1 MNALEWL
8 RNPKP
13 QLIRPVIVVFG
24 DDSYL
29 VRESIHAVV
38 RAIFPDP
45 DAETSVTRFLGSA
58 VSLADVLDEVRT
70 TPFFSR
76 DRLVVVDEADPFV
89 TKYRKDLEAY
99 AASPYRSGA
108 LLLQSKNWLATT
120 NLAKLI
126 AQTGLVIDCGSPRES
141 DLLPWLIEL
150 AEARF
155 ETRLEADA
163 ARQLIELVGPESG
176 ILAAE
181 VAKLAVYA
189 GSTSKIEREDVIRLV
204 GLGRV
209 ESIWKALDAATTGQ
223 SRAALVQ
230 LDNLLAAGEH
240 PVPALAALSANLLK
254 LHHAGIL
261 RAARLD
267 LDEACTLAGLPTFAI
282 EKTRKQ
288 HAHLGPSRVDRLPA
302 TLLRADLDLK
312 GGTSLDPRV
321 VLEMLLTH
329 LAVPRAD

>member
-1 MNALEWL
+1 MNALEWM
-8 RNPKP
+8 RDSKQ
-13 QLIRPVIVVFG
+13 QLLRPVIVVFG

-29 VRESIHAVV
+29 IRESIHVVIRAV
-38 RAIFPDP
+38 FPEP
-45 DAETSVTRFLGSA
+45 DSETSVTRFSGSG

-70 TPFFSR
+70 MPFFSR
-76 DRLVVVDEADPFV
+76 NRLVVVDEADPFV

-99 AASPYRSGA
+99 VASPFKSGT
-108 LLLQSKNWLATT
+108 LLLQCKSWPGTT

-126 AQTGLVIDCGSPRES
+126 ATMGLVIDCGSPRES
-141 DLLPWLIEL
+141 DLAAWLIEL
-150 AEARF
+150 AKTRF
-155 ETRLEADA
+155 ETRLDTDA

-181 VAKLAVYA
+181 VEKLAVYA
-189 GSTSKIEREDVIRLV
+189 GSTGRIERDDVIRLV
-204 GLGRV
+204 GAGRV
-209 ESIWKALDAATTGQ
+209 ETIWKALDAATTGQ

-230 LDNLLAAGEH
+230 LDNLLAAGEQ
-240 PVPALAALSANLLK
+240 PILALAAMSTNLLK
-254 LHHAGIL
+254 LHHAGML

-267 LDEACTLAGLPTFAI
+267 LDEACRLAGIPPFAI

-288 HAHLGPSRVDRLPA
+288 HAHLGPSRVDHLPA
-302 TLLRADLDLK
+302 MLLRADLDAK

-321 VLEMLLTH
+321 VLEMLLAH